1 MREWSTVS
9 ASSVIAI
16 GQGMDFGIDTSGVD
30 LQRSPSGSALDRART
45 HRRRHQT
52 AVSGSPSRQSAA
64 SGSPHPLASQNAA
77 NCVSTAGHNLG
88 VGVSYDSNYTR
99 QQIPFS
105 CASISSHNSNN
116 NNNSNQL
123 GQYRESPYDPAFTEA
138 RMEQL
143 QRELS
148 RMNADFDKLGK
159 SMAKQLMRSEMQV
172 DSAMKTAVKAQ
183 EAVQSHSLAK
193 KDEELQAAEDED
205 AIWPQTIDQTDLA
218 NIFSISMERALT
230 LPRLS
235 VCHTLREI
243 VASTTLLALQ
253 TLYCFGLA
261 ESSELMQQ
269 RGHLTAHADTILLS
283 SFYPHTTVEGVG
295 QKTLPRIHLAAS
307 LCSLLLLA
315 LSMKNGSEGTVLT
328 VCPLDVVAFSSTY
341 GHLDGKREGGMIA
354 LLDSVYAHVCL
365 VLLAVYMQV
374 LWTVRVALLPSL
386 AALASAAAFAGSTT
400 TQDIVLTSVLIA
412 FVLNL
417 DEFLY
422 RTVKP
427 ERAQNAAPLHRAF
440 CIEPTSPLVLC

>member
-1 MREWSTVS
+1 MV
-9 ASSVIAI
+9 
-16 GQGMDFGIDTSGVD
+16 
-30 LQRSPSGSALDRART
+30 
-45 HRRRHQT
+45 
-52 AVSGSPSRQSAA
+52 
-64 SGSPHPLASQNAA
+64 PL
-77 NCVSTAGHNLG
+77 
-88 VGVSYDSNYTR
+88 
-99 QQIPFS
+99 
-105 CASISSHNSNN
+105 
-116 NNNSNQL
+116 
-123 GQYRESPYDPAFTEA
+123 
-138 RMEQL
+138 
-143 QRELS
+143 
-148 RMNADFDKLGK
+148 
-159 SMAKQLMRSEMQV
+159 
-172 DSAMKTAVKAQ
+172 
-183 EAVQSHSLAK
+183 
-193 KDEELQAAEDED
+193 
-205 AIWPQTIDQTDLA
+205 TIDQNDLA

-243 VASTTLLALQ
+243 VTSTTLLALQ

-315 LSMKNGSEGTVLT
+315 LSMKNGNEGTVLT

-374 LWTVRVALLPSL
+374 LWTVRVALIPSL

-422 RTVKP
+422 RTLVPLSLQTAFEHGKP
-427 ERAQNAAPLHRAF
+427 R
-440 CIEPTSPLVLC
+440 PTSPLLFAKAKQVATVWVWILFALDLAYPTVLYLAFAFGYTLPGPASMTSTAFLRDMFLLRLGLTALCTGHMKFITHASKPDDSSDDGVISRGAIGMWLRVVAIVAGICACGIFTLAGLQLFALDTAFGSDDAGSGIEDTGSGGVETIMVQGWTARMQLILGASWQWQ